1 MNNKDKFG
9 EVFTPISLVQNI
21 FNDVCCLFG
30 NDFFKK
36 IKYILE
42 PGSGLGV
49 FFDFFV
55 NKNNVFHKDFIYTMN
70 EINNKY
76 EKHLKQLSKY
86 WEKHIKVNIGNILD
100 LYLEQKQDLIIG
112 NLPFNS
118 NSKKFV
124 PGLAKNN
131 KYDNSIKSITI
142 WNIITKHCFQH
153 LLGDDGYFLCIIPCI
168 WLKPD
173 KSGIYELFTQIYTLK
188 MLKIYNCKEANTI
201 FSYNCQTPICYVLVQ
216 KKLKIDKHLSLS
228 FNLYNKQSQSYQSF
242 SILKQNL
249 CIPTDLS
256 HMLYKSYLYIIKYN
270 IKSSSCLLKKISYIN
285 TKLFENAIFYN
296 KGGLEMHQPSSS
308 DISDTS
314 YKIITGSLYNKKTNI
329 LTLNGFVSHKQ
340 ALYGEKCKLILPHK
354 RLARFIKDYTGEYS
368 CYGRDFYVF
377 LCNSNEDVDK
387 LYDFFNIDIIR
398 NIIEN
403 GFTVRMN
410 FIEKYIFDYLPNIL
424 EDNIN
429 IQHYLDFITE

>member
-216 KKLKIDKHLSLS
+216 KKLKIEKHLSLSLS
-228 FNLYNKQSQSYQSF
+228 FNL
-242 SILKQNL
+242 
-249 CIPTDLS
+249 
-256 HMLYKSYLYIIKYN
+256 
-270 IKSSSCLLKKISYIN
+270 
-285 TKLFENAIFYN
+285 YN

-429 IQHYLDFITE
+429 IQHKLDFITE